1 MLKIRRFVM
10 VLRIGGEYHQP
21 NPFISQFYINII
33 KNTYFRK
40 STKVIENGRDNWQL
54 VYSSDPDDV

>member
-1 MLKIRRFVM
+1 M